1 MLACRSASSQYKNTG
16 KRGAIEKKTLEFVLD
31 RRYKFAISSSDNCK
45 NYEMEASSICNMKR
59 DFLELQTAKRAG
71 ENSHGATSQLP
82 LKTLKVEKTR
92 QIVFIDPT
100 VDDRKSLIDGV
111 IPGTEVVILDATRD
125 GIEQITEI
133 LGHHHTPLEAIHI
146 VAHGQPGSIR
156 LGKSQL
162 SHFTLSRYAST
173 LQRWRRSIE
182 KDAEIL
188 LYSCQVAAG
197 ALGASFVRQLREI
210 TGVDIAASTT
220 LVGNAALDGNWELDV
235 RTGTRPTPLAF
246 APEALATYP
255 ATLQDGVGNRLFASE
270 TGATPNIRVVSIA
283 DATSEVVGQLLFETA
298 AIARDAESGLVYY
311 VEKLDGVGNG
321 VNARVATFNPATGD
335 NNIIGTLG
343 NAVATQTLAFAKMA
357 QASTGTTDP
366 QFRGQLFALAAT
378 SELFLIDRATGQ
390 ARSLGNITGGF
401 AGGGGDVAFDPS
413 NPDIIYVTEAARPNN
428 GGTDTIRLYRV
439 DINTLQ
445 ATRVGNTGLPRTDS
459 GSLAFG
465 PDGELYTTSQVGGQ
479 TNLYRL
485 SLTNAAPTE
494 VGSLD
499 AAFGDFGTQPIASPE
514 VELTATKTDNLTN
527 VQVGGTV
534 TYSIT
539 ITNTGT
545 LPPNPPPNLEITDLS
560 GITVS
565 DSIPNGIQINAN
577 SIKATFSGG
586 TGELV
591 SSNVTGQ
598 DFSAQLNLE
607 AGATVTLTI
616 SGTVTEAAVS
626 PIENTVRVEPPEGF
640 VLVGRPPGN
649 FIEATDTTEL
659 NNLPPTADN
668 VTDNVAPSQTRIL
681 TGLIGRDRDGTIANY
696 TIATLPPANQGTL
709 FLNGNPVTA
718 GQDLTPDE
726 LRQLEFR
733 AGPNFTG
740 TTFTYTATDNNGDP
754 SPPATV
760 NLNPPPIAQDD
771 SVPATPGAST
781 ALPPLEATDPNGTV
795 SFYTITT
802 LPPAD
807 QGVLLLNGNP
817 VPAGTKLTPQE
828 IDDLVFQATPNF
840 NGSTFQFTATDN
852 NGFPSAPA
860 TISLT
865 PRQSVPETNDVVDRI
880 PPGETQTLT
889 GLGGTDPDGIES
901 FTITELPPADQG
913 VLLLD
918 GNPVKANQVLTPEE
932 LTRLQFQAGPN
943 FTGTTFRYST
953 TDTTG
958 ATDATPG
965 IVKLNTGVAEP
976 DTDDANVGVPQQA
989 PVRVTGLGGEPGAPG
1004 SDLSFFTITSV
1015 PPVSQGTLFLG
1026 DPDAGGTPITV
1037 GQTLTPDQLDQVFFR
1052 PTATFNGTTFQY
1064 AATNS
1069 FGETDPTPGTV
1080 TLTNGNAPPNT
1091 DNATAQLT
1099 PGLTAPIRDLGGTD
1113 SDGLVSFFT
1122 IKTLP
1127 PAGQGILFLGDPAQG
1142 GTPVTVGQRL
1152 TEEELDRLFFQAGSG
1167 FTGASFT
1174 YTATDNLG
1182 LEDPTPATVSLTAP
1196 GVPGDGEGTE
1206 PPPVPGGGG
1215 VVITQDPEDPCPPP
1229 PTIGGFDVAPPADVD
1244 LNTLAFP
1251 TPGTRRPGGSGND
1264 RITGGDGNED
1274 LVGEDGDDQIRGGR
1288 GDDIVLG
1295 GFFRN
1300 APLGPGA
1307 DRDLLGGN
1315 EGRDLIAGSA
1325 GNDSIYGGQEDDTA
1339 FGGKDNDDIYGD
1351 RGSDMLL
1358 GDLGNDRIAGDS
1370 RELGDSELSG
1380 TDRIDGGQG
1389 NDTLNGN
1396 EKDDTVTG
1404 GVGDDVVQGGKDGDR
1419 IFGDEGNDTVGG
1431 DLGDDTVLGSLGS
1444 PVQIGAN
1451 GERDMIFGNRGRDV
1465 LKGGEGR
1472 DSAYGGKENDLI
1484 YGGKDEDLIFGDQ
1497 GSDTLVGDLGN
1508 DTVVGGNGNP
1518 GDPEGVENDLLF
1530 GLDGN
1535 DLLLGNRGNDSI
1547 VSGSGD
1553 DTACGGLEDDF
1564 IWGEAGNDRL
1574 FGELG
1579 NDTICGGEGNDT
1591 IVGSNGVPGS
1601 PNDGRDMLVGGAGD
1615 DSIFGND
1622 EDDRLEGS
1630 SGNDSLYGGR
1640 GNDTFVAGS
1649 GNDLA
1654 FGDLGNDSIEGGEGN
1669 DTLVGSNGVPG
1680 SPDDGNDT
1688 LVGGNGDDLMFGNEQ
1703 DDILGAGGGND
1714 VVFGGQGNDAIAGE
1728 AGNDLIYGDVGDDL
1742 ISGGAGADV
1751 FVLAIGT
1758 GTDTIVD
1765 FEVGV
1770 DLLGLA
1776 GELTFEQLTFTQE
1789 EGITIV
1795 GVGDVPIVR
1804 LSGIL
1809 VEQLADTN
1817 FLAV

>member
-1 MLACRSASSQYKNTG
+1 MS
-16 KRGAIEKKTLEFVLD
+16 
-31 RRYKFAISSSDNCK
+31 KFAIPSPKMDDPS
-45 NYEMEASSICNMKR
+45 R
-59 DFLELQTAKRAG
+59 
-71 ENSHGATSQLP
+71 
-82 LKTLKVEKTR
+82 
-92 QIVFIDPT
+92 IVFIDPT
-100 VDDRKSLIDGV
+100 VDDRKSLIDRV

-125 GIEQITEI
+125 GIEQITEV
-133 LGHHHTPLEAIHI
+133 LEGYPTGIESLHL
-146 VAHGQPGSIR
+146 VAHGQPGSLR
-156 LGKSQL
+156 LGNSQL
-162 SHFTLSRYAST
+162 SCQTLPQYAST
-173 LQRWRRSIE
+173 LKRWGRAV
-182 KDAEIL
+182 KADAEIL
-188 LYSCQVAAG
+188 LYSCRVAAG
-197 ALGASFVRQLREI
+197 ALGASFLSQLHEM
-210 TGVDIAASTT
+210 TGINIAASTT
-220 LVGNAALDGNWELDV
+220 LVGNAALGGNWDLDA
-235 RTGTRPTPLAF
+235 RTGTRKTPLAF
-246 APEALATYP
+246 PEATLAGYS

-298 AIARDAESGLVYY
+298 AIARDSEDGLVYY
-311 VEKLDGVGNG
+311 VEKIDGVGNG
-321 VNARVATFNPATGD
+321 VNARVATFNPATGQ
-335 NNIIGTLG
+335 NSVLGTLG
-343 NAVATQTLAFAKMA
+343 ADVADEPLAFAKMA
-357 QASTGTTDP
+357 QASDDTTNLDY
-366 QFRGQLFALAAT
+366 RGQLFALAAT
-378 SELFLIDRATGQ
+378 SELFIIDRTTGQ
-390 ARSLGNITGGF
+390 AESLGNITGGF
-401 AGGGGDVAFDPS
+401 AGGGGDVAFDPN
-413 NPDIIYVTEAARPNN
+413 NPDILYVTEAARTTN
-428 GGTDTIRLYRV
+428 GGSDTIRLYRV
-439 DINTLQ
+439 DINTLA
-445 ATRVGNTGLPRTDS
+445 ATRVGDTRLPRDDS

-465 PDGELYTTSQVGGQ
+465 PDGELYTTSRVGGQ

-485 SLTNAAPTE
+485 SLTNAAPTL
-494 VGSLD
+494 VGPTD
-499 AAFGDFGTQPIASPE
+499 APLGDFATQPIA
-514 VELTATKTDNLTN
+514 TAQVDIRVTKTDNLTN
-527 VQVGGTV
+527 VQVGSTV
-534 TYSIT
+534 TYEIAV
-539 ITNTGT
+539 TNVGV
-545 LPPNPPPNLEITDLS
+545 LPPNPPPGLQVTDLN
-560 GITVS
+560 GIQIS
-565 DSIPNGIQINAN
+565 DAIPAGIQINAS
-577 SIKATFSGG
+577 SIRTTFSGG
-586 TGELV
+586 TGQLV
-591 SSNVTGQ
+591 SNSVNGNN
-598 DFSAQLNLE
+598 FSAELNLK
-607 AGATVTLTI
+607 AGATATI
-616 SGTVTEAAVS
+616 VIQGTVTDAVVS
-626 PIENTVRVEPPEGF
+626 PIENTVRVEPPDGF

-668 VTDNVAPSQTRIL
+668 VTNNVAPSQTRTL
-681 TGLIGRDRDGTIANY
+681 TGLIGRDRDGTITNY
-696 TIATLPPANQGTL
+696 TIATLPPANQGVL

-718 GQDLTPDE
+718 GQELTPAE
-726 LRQLEFR
+726 LSILEFR
-733 AGPNFTG
+733 AGSNFTG
-740 TTFTYTATDNNGDP
+740 ATFTYTATDNNDDP

-760 NLNPPPIAQDD
+760 NLNPPPVAQDD
-771 SVPATPGAST
+771 SIPATPGAST

-807 QGVLLLNGNP
+807 QGILLLNGNP

-840 NGSTFQFTATDN
+840 TGTTFQFTATDN
-852 NGFPSAPA
+852 NGFPSQPG
-860 TISLT
+860 TVTLT
-865 PRQSVPETNDVVDRI
+865 PRQSIPETNDVVDKI
-880 PPGETQTLT
+880 PPGQTQTLT
-889 GLGGTDPDGIES
+889 GLGGTDPDGIAS

-913 VLLLD
+913 TLLLD
-918 GNPVKANQVLTPEE
+918 GNPVTVNQVLTPDE
-932 LTRLQFQAGPN
+932 LTRLEFQADPN
-943 FTGTTFRYST
+943 FTGTTFRYT
-953 TDTTG
+953 ATDTTG

-976 DTDDANVGVPQQA
+976 DTDNTNVGVPRQA
-989 PVRVTGLGGEPGAPG
+989 PVRVTGLGGDPGAPE
-1004 SDLSFFTITSV
+1004 SEISFFTITIL

-1026 DPDAGGTPITV
+1026 DPDAGGTPITL
-1037 GQTLTPDQLDQVFFR
+1037 GQTLTPDQLDQVFFQ

-1091 DNATAQLT
+1091 DNGSAQLT

-1127 PAGQGILFLGDPAQG
+1127 PAGQGILFLGDPGQG

-1152 TEEELDRLFFQAGSG
+1152 TAEELDQLFFQAGSG

-1174 YTATDNLG
+1174 YAATDNLG
-1182 LEDPTPATVSLTAP
+1182 LEDPTPAVVSLTAP
-1196 GVPGDGEGTE
+1196 GVPGDDDDTGN
-1206 PPPVPGGGG
+1206 PSPPGGGG
-1215 VVITQDPEDPCPPP
+1215 VVLSQDPEDRCPLP
-1229 PTIGGFDVAPPADVD
+1229 PTISGFDVAPPADVD

-1288 GDDIVLG
+1288 GDDIILG
-1295 GFFRN
+1295 GMFRN

-1315 EGRDLIAGSA
+1315 EGRDLIVGSA
-1325 GNDSIYGGQEDDTA
+1325 GNDTLYGGQEDDTV
-1339 FGGKDNDDIYGD
+1339 FGGKDDDEIYGD
-1351 RGSDMLL
+1351 RGSDLLL

-1370 RELGDSELSG
+1370 RELGDSEISG

-1419 IFGDEGNDTVGG
+1419 LFGDEGNDTVGG

-1444 PVQIGAN
+1444 PVQIGAG
-1451 GERDMIFGNRGRDV
+1451 GERDLLFGNRGRDV

-1518 GDPEGVENDLLF
+1518 LDPELPENDLIF

-1535 DLLLGNRGNDSI
+1535 DLLVGNQGNDSI
-1547 VSGSGD
+1547 VGGSGD
-1553 DTACGGLEDDF
+1553 DTAHGGLQDDF

-1601 PNDGRDMLVGGAGD
+1601 PNDGRDLLFGGAGD

-1622 EDDRLEGS
+1622 EDDLLEGA

-1640 GNDTFVAGS
+1640 GNDTFVGGS
-1649 GNDLA
+1649 GNDFA

-1669 DTLVGSNGVPG
+1669 DTLVGSNGIPG
-1680 SPDDGNDT
+1680 SPNDGNDT

-1728 AGNDLIYGDVGDDL
+1728 TGNDLIYGDAGDDL

-1751 FVLAIGT
+1751 FVVATST

-1776 GELTFEQLTFTQE
+1776 GELTFDQLTFTQE

-1795 GVGDVPIVR
+1795 GVGDAPIVR

-1809 VEQLADTN
+1809 VEQLAAAN
-1817 FLAV
+1817 FIAV